1 MRLYTLLK
9 DTILFIRSVKSLLT
23 DGSTL
28 EDGYIVFP
36 SGFKMCWATVNNL
49 KDQSTVTLPIS
60 FSGGYVFLFPNYNIG
75 TTMQCSFSVA
85 SIRDGNTFKVF
96 SYNIANKAPST
107 ATNLSIGY
115 LAVGY

>member
-1 MRLYTLLK
+1 MRLYHLLK
-9 DTILFIRSVKSLLT
+9 SMITVVKSIYALMT

-28 EDGYIVFP
+28 EDGYVVFP
-36 SGFKMCWATVNNL
+36 NGFKVCWATVSNL

-60 FSGGYVFLFPNYNIG
+60 FSGGYVFVFPNYNTS

-85 SIRDGNTFKVF
+85 SIRDKNTFKVF